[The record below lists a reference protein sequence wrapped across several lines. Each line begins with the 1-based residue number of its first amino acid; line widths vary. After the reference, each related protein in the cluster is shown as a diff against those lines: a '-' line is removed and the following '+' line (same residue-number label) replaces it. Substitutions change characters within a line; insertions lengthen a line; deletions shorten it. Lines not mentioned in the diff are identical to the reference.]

1 MSIHKGVK
9 LASSVSLIGL
19 IALSATPSF
28 AQNPLPGQPAEES
41 IATEDVSAAP
51 VGNNATP
58 GPQDEA
64 ALTAPEVSAQKLA
77 AGEPA
82 QRVPISIIAVNTEH
96 VRAPTPRSIV
106 ALGRPP
112 PILSPTR
119 S

>member
-51 VGNNATP
+51 VGNNATQ
-58 GPQDEA
+58 GPQDEE
-64 ALTAPEVSAQKLA
+64 ALTEIVVSAQKLA
-77 AGEPA
+77 VGESA
-82 QRVPISIIAVNTEH
+82 QRVPISITAVNTEL
-96 VRAPTPRSIV
+96 VQIGRASCRERVCQSV
-106 ALGRPP
+106 
-112 PILSPTR
+112 
-119 S
+119 